1 MRKSAAT
8 AMTEPTDAP
17 PPAGPAPKYTAVDY
31 VFSFI
36 TITAGVLI
44 ALLINGLVQWNDDRE
59 LVTAARATITREI
72 ADNKKELDSTI
83 AGMQGDMKK
92 FDAAIQFA
100 TEILAAKKTSVHEL
114 YLNVNLADLSATG
127 WRTAE
132 RTGALSHMDYDE
144 VQRYSKLY
152 DLQDLLVEQQRGL
165 VGRLGET
172 IAILNG
178 SFDPDNPNQRDL
190 ELFRER
196 AMALRAHLTVHEQM
210 AKRLAENYA
219 EVLR

>member
-1 MRKSAAT
+1 
-8 AMTEPTDAP
+8 MTEPTDAP
-17 PPAGPAPKYTAVDY
+17 PPGAPAPKYTAVDY

-172 IAILNG
+172 IAILN
-178 SFDPDNPNQRDL
+178 SNFDPDNPNQRDL

>member
-1 MRKSAAT
+1 
-8 AMTEPTDAP
+8 MTEPTDV
-17 PPAGPAPKYTAVDY
+17 PPAPKPAPKYAVVDY
-31 VFSFI
+31 VFSFV

-44 ALLINGLVQWNDDRE
+44 ALLINGLVQWNDNRS
-59 LVTAARATITREI
+59 LVAEARATITREI
-72 ADNKKELDSTI
+72 ADNKEELDSTI

-92 FDAAIQFA
+92 FDSAIQFA

-132 RTGALSHMDYDE
+132 RTGALSHMNYDE

-152 DLQDLLVEQQRGL
+152 DFQELLVEQQRGL

-178 SFDPDNPNQRDL
+178 NFDPDNPNRRDL

-219 EVLR
+219 EALR

>member
-17 PPAGPAPKYTAVDY
+17 PPAAAKYAVVDY

-44 ALLINGLVQWNDDRE
+44 ALLINGLVEWNNNRE
-59 LVTAARATITREI
+59 LVAEARATIAREI
-72 ADNKKELDSTI
+72 AANKKDLEATLGGIQEDI
-83 AGMQGDMKK
+83 KK
-92 FDAAIQFA
+92 FNSAIQFA
-100 TEILAAKKTSVHEL
+100 TEILATKKTTVNQLDFHL
-114 YLNVNLADLSATG
+114 NLAELSSSG

-144 VQRYSKLY
+144 VQRYSRLY
-152 DLQDLLVEQQRGL
+152 DFQDLLVDQQRDLLGH
-165 VGRLGET
+165 LGEVT
-172 IAILNG
+172 AILN
-178 SFDPDNPNQRDL
+178 SDFDPDNPNTKDL

-196 AMALRAHLTVHEQM
+196 VMLLRAQLALHEQM
-210 AKRLAENYA
+210 AKRLAGNYA
-219 EVLR
+219 EALR